1 MSAVLSVGQLARLCG
16 VSRATLLYYES
27 LGLLLPQRSASG
39 YRCYGEQDVRRAQQI
54 RAYRATGLGME
65 AIAALLD
72 EAPGPAL
79 LQDRL
84 REIHAEIRRL
94 REQQAVLERLTR
106 RPRAGGDPGESPRR
120 IVDPRLR
127 GDDGPMTVARWTAL
141 QHAAGVDDA
150 AMQRWHALFEQQ
162 SPQAHED
169 FLRSLGVD
177 EAGIAR
183 IRGWSRGFSV

>member
-1 MSAVLSVGQLARLCG
+1 MSGTLSIGQLGRQCG
-16 VSRATLLYYES
+16 VARATLLYYEE
-27 LGLLLPQRSASG
+27 LGLLEPVRGAAG
-39 YRCYGEQDVRRAQQI
+39 YRRYGAEQVQRAQQI
-54 RAYRATGLGME
+54 RDYRATGLGMD
-65 AIAALLD
+65 AIAGLLGA
-72 EAPGPAL
+72 APGPAL

-84 REIHAEIRRL
+84 SEIHTEIRRL
-94 REQQAVLERLTR
+94 REQQAMLERLIAGG
-106 RPRAGGDPGESPRR
+106 PRAGGAPMREPISAA
-120 IVDPRLR
+120 
-127 GDDGPMTVARWTAL
+127 DGPMTVARWTAL

-183 IRGWSRGFSV
+183 IRGWARGISV

>member
-1 MSAVLSVGQLARLCG
+1 MSAALSIGQLARLCG
-16 VSRATLLYYES
+16 VSRATLLYYEG
-27 LGLLLPQRSASG
+27 LGLLSPQRSASG
-39 YRCYGEQDVRRAQQI
+39 YRRFGEQDVRRAQQI
-54 RAYRATGLGME
+54 RDYRATGLGME
-65 AIAALLD
+65 AIAALLAD
-72 EAPGPAL
+72 APGPGPAL

-84 REIHAEIRRL
+84 HEIHTEIRRL
-94 REQQAVLERLTR
+94 REQQAVLERLLGH
-106 RPRAGGDPGESPRR
+106 AA
-120 IVDPRLR
+120 
-127 GDDGPMTVARWTAL
+127 DGPMTVARWTAL

>member
-16 VSRATLLYYES
+16 VSRAALLYYES
-27 LGLLLPQRSASG
+27 LGLLSPQRSASG
-39 YRCYGEQDVRRAQQI
+39 YRRYGEQDVRRAQQI
-54 RAYRATGLGME
+54 RDYRATGLGME
-65 AIAALLD
+65 AIGALLD

-94 REQQAVLERLTR
+94 REQQALLEQLLGQ
-106 RPRAGGDPGESPRR
+106 AG
-120 IVDPRLR
+120 
-127 GDDGPMTVARWTAL
+127 DGPMTVARWTAL

-183 IRGWSRGFSV
+183 IRGWSRGISV